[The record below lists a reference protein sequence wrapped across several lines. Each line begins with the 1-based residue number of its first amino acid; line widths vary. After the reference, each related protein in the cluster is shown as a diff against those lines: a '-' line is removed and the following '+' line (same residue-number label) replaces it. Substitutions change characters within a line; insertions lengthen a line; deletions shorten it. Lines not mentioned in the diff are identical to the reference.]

1 MDKER
6 IKEIF
11 SDKEFVTELLSLEN
25 PEDVQNLLNTKG
37 IEADLDQI
45 CKLGEILDK
54 KLNAMTIE
62 DGEIRW
68 SDGDTKTT
76 RGNIVGLTKEGKLTS
91 VAGGGDTVSALKK
104 AGAEPDLTYVSAAGG
119 AFLEWMEGK
128 QLPGVKVLEK

>member
-25 PEDVQNLLNTKG
+25 PEDVQNLLKTKG

-54 KLNAMTIE
+54 KLNVMTIE
-62 DGEIRW
+62 DGEI
-68 SDGDTKTT
+68 SEEELED
-76 RGNIVGLTKEGKLTS
+76 
-91 VAGGGDTVSALKK
+91 VAGGWFAIVMPIITTVIGSVIKSVRWK
-104 AGAEPDLTYVSAAGG
+104 TGR
-119 AFLEWMEGK
+119 W
-128 QLPGVKVLEK
+128 